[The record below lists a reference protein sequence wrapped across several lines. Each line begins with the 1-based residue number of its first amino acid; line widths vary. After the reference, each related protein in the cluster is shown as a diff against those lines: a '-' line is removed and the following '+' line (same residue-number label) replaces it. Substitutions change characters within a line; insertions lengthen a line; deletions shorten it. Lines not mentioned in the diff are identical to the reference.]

1 MPSSTLAAA
10 CDRHGVSDR
19 AAAPIAT
26 GVMQDNKG
34 KVIDRSQVRKER
46 HKKSEKLTYDSIFQR
61 FLLDYSIL

>member
-26 GVMQDNKG
+26 AVMQDKQMLSQDNKG
-34 KVIDRSQVRKER
+34 QVIDRS
-46 HKKSEKLTYDSIFQR
+46 
-61 FLLDYSIL
+61 